1 MWDSFWKSFNVGRK
15 YHRGTKN
22 FWRGYFFEQKADS
35 FFWAI
40 MAELFIALCGIVHYA
55 WSTIFINTLVILSL
69 VFLVYFGV
77 KLYISKYHIAFCIT
91 FSVIITSFWAVILY
105 MNPPEQG
112 TSLIFVAVVS
122 IISLYFH
129 LVGLIRV

>member
-1 MWDSFWKSFNVGRK
+1 MWKFNDGRK
-15 YHRGTKN
+15 YYRGTKN
-22 FWRGYFFEQKADS
+22 FWRGYYFEQKADS

-40 MAELFIALCGIVHYA
+40 MVELLIALGGIVHYA
-55 WSTIFINTLVILSL
+55 WSTVFMNTLVILSL

-77 KLYISKYHIAFCIT
+77 KLYLSKYHIAFCIT
-91 FSVIITSFWAVILY
+91 LSVIITSVWAVTFYI
-105 MNPPEQG
+105 NPYGQEQG
-112 TSLIFVAVVS
+112 TSLIFAVIVS